1 LKRKLA
7 KPIYFFGIWH
17 FTFGVCKLFATY
29 LNTNSTHMSNFSRLI
44 MGTMRLGLWGVNCST
59 SQWQEFIEN
68 CLELGVTTFDHAD
81 IYGDYTT
88 EADFGKVLKAQ
99 PGLRSQLQIIT
110 KCGIRRVCEQRP
122 DHRIKSYDSS
132 KAHIIWSAENS
143 LKELHTDSIDLL
155 LLHRPDWLM
164 QPDEVAEAFRQLQEA
179 GKVKAFGVSN
189 FTPAQFDLL
198 NDRFPLTTNQVEI
211 SILHRN
217 SFEDGTLDQ
226 CLKHR
231 IHPQAWSP
239 MGGGAIFKEQDNTQ
253 VSRIQQVIQSLSEK
267 YNASPDQILLAW
279 LLRHP
284 VGIQPV
290 LGTTKMERVR
300 TAVKALDIQLTQT
313 EWYDLWQAATGA
325 KIA

>member
-1 LKRKLA
+1 
-7 KPIYFFGIWH
+7 
-17 FTFGVCKLFATY
+17 
-29 LNTNSTHMSNFSRLI
+29 MSNFSTLI
-44 MGTMRLGLWGVNCST
+44 MGTMRLGLWGVNYNT
-59 SQWQEFIEN
+59 QQWQEFIEN

-99 PGLRSQLQIIT
+99 PGLRNQLQIIT
-110 KCGIRRVCEQRP
+110 KCGIRRVCKQRP

-143 LKELHTDSIDLL
+143 LKELNIDSIDLL

-164 QPDEVAEAFRQLQEA
+164 QPDEVAEAFHQLQEA

-189 FTPAQFDLL
+189 FTPSQFDLL
-198 NDRFPLTTNQVEI
+198 NDRFPLVTNQVEI

-226 CLKHR
+226 CLKHHIR
-231 IHPQAWSP
+231 PQAWSP
-239 MGGGAIFKEQDNTQ
+239 MGGGAIFNKGGNEQVN
-253 VSRIQQVIQSLSEK
+253 RIQDVLNPLSAK
-267 YNASPDQILLAW
+267 YNATPDQILLAW

-284 VGIQPV
+284 AGIQPV
-290 LGTTKMERVR
+290 LGTTKIERVR
-300 TAVKALDIQLTQT
+300 AAVKALEIQLLQA
-313 EWYDLWQAATGA
+313 EWYDLWQAATGK